1 VGQLFHRAGRAGRG
15 TVEEIVAGL
24 DGGRPVIV
32 LMQLSMSFD
41 IAGPDGIVNPAADER
56 PDPARR
62 HAVVAVGHGLW
73 NGERVILVRNSWGEG
88 WGQSGHAWL
97 TEAFLTPR
105 VFGLAVLLE
114 NTNVSTPVT
123 TT

>member
-1 VGQLFHRAGRAGRG
+1 VGQLFHRAGRSGG
-15 TVEEIVAGL
+15 DTVEEIVAGL

-32 LMQLSMSFD
+32 LMQLSMSFF
-41 IAGPDGIVNPAADER
+41 IPGPDGIVSPASDER
-56 PDPARR
+56 PDPAQR

-73 NGERVILVRNSWGEG
+73 NGERVILVRNSWGDA

-105 VFGLAVLLE
+105 VFGLAVLSE
-114 NTNVSTPVT
+114 DINVSTPVT
-123 TT
+123 TA